1 MTRLRATAAL
11 AAALLLP
18 LAACAPPDDG
28 APRKRLSAEATA
40 TADPDDDA
48 PAAAA
53 GDPSGDRA
61 TGDDGAAGDD
71 DPGRGPRPGAE
82 DPIAAA
88 SVPFETAFDL
98 PVDPALGPGV
108 DVTGMELTDELLHVT
123 RTDPS
128 TVGADATAYLFL
140 AAWGDGLMS
149 ADGSTV
155 RALSSP
161 GCTFC
166 ASVADSTETTPLGPD
181 LQLVT
186 TVWPITVLDPTEDY
200 PYRVVVVG
208 MEHLVGR
215 LGLAGEAVR
224 VEIVSSRRQLL
235 RVAVVWQDDAWSVHG
250 VDSDPWD
257 GGNPLTP

>member
-1 MTRLRATAAL
+1 VTRLRATAAL

-28 APRKRLSAEATA
+28 APRERPSAEATA
-40 TADPDDDA
+40 TAEPHDGAPVAGADHSDD
-48 PAAAA
+48 
-53 GDPSGDRA
+53 GA
-61 TGDDGAAGDD
+61 TGDDGGGATD
-71 DPGRGPRPGAE
+71 DPGPGPGPAAE
-82 DPIAAA
+82 DPLGAT
-88 SVPFETAFDL
+88 SVPVESALDL

-200 PYRVVVVG
+200 PYRVVVAG

-215 LGLAGEAVR
+215 LGPVGEAVH

-235 RVAVVWQDDAWSVHG
+235 RVGVVWQDGAWSVHG
-250 VDSDPWD
+250 VDADPWD
-257 GGNPLTP
+257 GGDPLTP